1 MTFVEL
7 LLVALAL
14 AADAFTVGLAVGLSH
29 RRPRQL
35 FRLSF
40 HFGLFQALLPLFGAF
55 LGSVLE
61 RWFAPWSHWFAFG
74 LLVIIGV
81 RMVFGALGKE
91 GASKNIDLTRG
102 FRLVGLSLSVSI
114 DALAVGFTLGL
125 RQVSILLAVTTIGV
139 VAAVLTLV
147 GMLLAGRIP
156 AASGKRAEIVAG
168 LVLVGLGIKT
178 VVEHYFF

>member
-14 AADAFTVGLAVGLSH
+14 AADAFTVGLAVGLDH

-40 HFGLFQALLPLFGAF
+40 HFGLFQALLPLIGAF
-55 LGSVLE
+55 FGSVLG

-91 GASKNIDLTRG
+91 SAQKKIDLTRG
-102 FRLVGLSLSVSI
+102 FRLVGLSLAVSI

-125 RQVSILLAVTTIGV
+125 RQVSIVMAVTIIGV
-139 VAAVLTLV
+139 VAAALTLV

-156 AASGKRAEIVAG
+156 ATSGMRAEIVAG

-178 VVEHYFF
+178 VAEHYLF